1 MAALHALSL
10 SALQNFQ
17 RRVDQNDVD
26 QLLNNKDNTNLYITL
41 ESTTIFQE
49 WNVFFCIREM
59 STEFKE
65 SQVYGSITHVSF
77 MCTNF
82 VPYVHF
88 QLWSLAVIAHRII
101 TPWCVCVCVQ
111 QAISRATTLEEVERL
126 NQMLRSGQIPS
137 SKPTQPPESA
147 GKGHWRKTSVL
158 STVQP
163 ILNRKCSFSRTNS
176 YLMKHEVQDIVYPRK
191 MVIWGAGCSFPRP
204 GVRGAAYSFS
214 KPSGYLR
221 CKV

>member
-1 MAALHALSL
+1 MS
-10 SALQNFQ
+10 
-17 RRVDQNDVD
+17 
-26 QLLNNKDNTNLYITL
+26 
-41 ESTTIFQE
+41 
-49 WNVFFCIREM
+49 FFCIREM

-77 MCTNF
+77 TCTNF
-82 VPYVHF
+82 VPCVHF

-101 TPWCVCVCVQ
+101 TPLCVCVQ

-147 GKGHWRKTSVL
+147 GKGHWRKISVL
-158 STVQP
+158 LYNPV
-163 ILNRKCSFSRTNS
+163 SFSRTNS
-176 YLMKHEVQDIVYPRK
+176 YLTEHEVQDIVYPRQ

-204 GVRGAAYSFS
+204 GVWGAGYSFS
-214 KPSGYLR
+214 RPSGYLGCWVSPGKIGIWGAGYSFSRPNGYQR
-221 CKV
+221 CWV